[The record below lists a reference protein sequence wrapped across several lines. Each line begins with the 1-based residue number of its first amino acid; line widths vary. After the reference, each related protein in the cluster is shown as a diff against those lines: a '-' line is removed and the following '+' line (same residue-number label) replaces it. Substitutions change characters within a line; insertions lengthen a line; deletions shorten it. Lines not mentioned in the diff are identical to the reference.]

1 MRIEKNK
8 IVFGSLVAII
18 ILFIVAYSA
27 LVLMEEEEGSG
38 VMRQPAVPALKEE
51 QETYTS
57 RIEALN
63 ELREV
68 RRSDPPSMYPETHLD
83 SLGVYDP
90 LLQEKQRAAVVDSIN
105 ELGKARFQESGRI
118 DYFKEDELV
127 EEPVHPEQPTRT
139 LETLEDSMPVAITT
153 RDFSVAH
160 QEFFRPLAISV
171 EVETIAEEVA
181 DQQTDSLILARVNGQ
196 QQVRI
201 NDRLELMLV
210 SDAVINGKE
219 YPKNSLLYGFVRLQ
233 PNRVHI
239 EITHIKGRKTSL
251 HAYDLQ
257 DSNQGIYMRNSF
269 RAQAANQVIGDVIQ
283 DINIAGVPQIRG
295 VKSLFARSNRNIKVT
310 IMDQYQLIL
319 KPES

>member
-8 IVFGSLVAII
+8 IVFGSVVVII

-27 LVLMEEEEGSG
+27 LVLMEEEQGSG
-38 VMRQPAVPALKEE
+38 AMSQPAVPALKEE
-51 QETYTS
+51 QEAYTS

-68 RRSDPPSMYPETHLD
+68 RRSHPPSMYPESHLD

-90 LLQEKQRAAVVDSIN
+90 LLEEKQRAQVVDSIY
-105 ELGKARFQESGRI
+105 EQGRARYQERGRI
-118 DYFKEDELV
+118 DYFEEDELV
-127 EEPVHPEQPTRT
+127 EEPDNSPQLRS
-139 LETLEDSMPVAITT
+139 LEAPEDSMPVAIITG
-153 RDFSVAH
+153 DFSVAH

-171 EVETIAEEVA
+171 EVDTEAEEVGY
-181 DQQTDSLILARVNGQ
+181 QQTDSLILARVNGQ

-210 SDAVINGKE
+210 RDAVINGKE

-239 EITHIKGRKTSL
+239 EISHIQGRKTSL
-251 HAYDLQ
+251 RAFDLQ
-257 DSNQGIYMRNSF
+257 DSNQGIYMRSSF

-295 VKSLFARSNRNIKVT
+295 IKSLFARSNRNIKVT

-319 KPES
+319 KPGS